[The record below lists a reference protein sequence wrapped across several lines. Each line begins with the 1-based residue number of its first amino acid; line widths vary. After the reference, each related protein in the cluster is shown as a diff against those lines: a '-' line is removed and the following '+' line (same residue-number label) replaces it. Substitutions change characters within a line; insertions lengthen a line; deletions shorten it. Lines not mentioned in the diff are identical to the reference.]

1 MSQTKYTM
9 KKVEVISKAEKTV
22 WQERTEKLN
31 KHKNYHVK
39 NTYFPERM
47 DEWEAEYKQIEYD
60 YNHRLYV
67 LNKIRH
73 AVSRERELMQQE
85 EEKQRL
91 SARREKARKTREQ
104 NKSNSAAPPVRRSA
118 RISANKT
125 TSVNSL

>member
-9 KKVEVISKAEKTV
+9 KKVEVVSTAERAM
-22 WQERTEKLN
+22 WQERTQKLN

-39 NTYFPERM
+39 NTYFPDRM
-47 DEWEAEYKQIEYD
+47 DEWEAECKRIEYE
-60 YNHRLYV
+60 YNHRLYA

-73 AVSRERELMQQE
+73 AVSKERELMQQE

-104 NKSNSAAPPVRRSA
+104 NKSNSALQPVRRSA
-118 RISANKT
+118 RIIKNKIMSAEA
-125 TSVNSL
+125 L

>member
-9 KKVEVISKAEKTV
+9 KKVEVVSKAEKAV

-39 NTYFPERM
+39 NTYFPDRM

-60 YNHRLYV
+60 YNHRLYA
-67 LNKIRH
+67 LNQIRH

-104 NKSNSAAPPVRRSA
+104 NKSNSSLPPVRRSA
-118 RISANKT
+118 RISANKP